1 MEFRDF
7 IAISFFSFIGV
18 LLRIGLEI
26 GFGSKVFFSN
36 IFSVDVNN
44 DSTQY
49 NVIYYDFFSNFVGCC
64 FMGALVQYTKE
75 RPNFKTQ

>member
-1 MEFRDF
+1 MELRDF
-7 IAISFFSFIGV
+7 TAISVFSIPGV

-26 GFGSKVFFSN
+26 GFGSKIFFSN
-36 IFSVDVNN
+36 ITSVNVDN

-49 NVIYYDFFSNFVGCC
+49 NVIYYDFFSNLVGCC

-75 RPNFKTQ
+75 RPQFKSQ